1 MKLMK
6 TVAKVLDSVFRFD
19 VAEAHCDIPCGIYDP
34 HQMQVDAHTIIRM
47 VALIEGL
54 DKNSPEYAQT
64 YTRYVMVKEAHAE
77 NLKREVRVL
86 WGDYFKPQH
95 QEQFP
100 ELTDLVW
107 DIMRIASQARQHVD
121 MNASKDLLA
130 KVQRLAEIFFE
141 TKGKTYAKLP
151 APYPT
156 GETIVVQTN

>member
-1 MKLMK
+1 MKLIRK
-6 TVAKVLDSVFRFD
+6 TLEIADRLFNFD
-19 VAEAHCDIPCGIYDP
+19 VAQAHCDVPCGIYDP
-34 HQMQVDAHTIIRM
+34 HQMQVDAHTVLRM
-47 VALIEGL
+47 IQLMENL
-54 DKNSPEYAQT
+54 DKNNPEYAQT
-64 YTRYVMVKEAHAE
+64 YSRYVAVKEQHAE

-121 MNASKDLLA
+121 MNAAKDLLK

-141 TKGKTYAKLP
+141 TKGKSYAKFP